1 MMILRILLRL
11 IAIFISFNLIFPSNF
26 DSQNFRIGLIEYEP
40 GDWNSDQSALTELIK
55 FINANTNI
63 PIKPINR
70 DIDLKMKIG
79 SNQFYKTKYLYMTG
93 HGEKRNNGFWQGI
106 TLKENEIKSLR
117 KHLLNGGFLH
127 IDDNYNFDKTF
138 FTEMKKV
145 FPDKEWVELN
155 NEHKIFNVFYQFN
168 DGLPKIHDHDNKKP
182 KALALY
188 DEGKIISI
196 YTLESDLGDGW
207 ESNLEHERVTG
218 KKLNVNKRLE
228 ALKMGTNIIIFAL
241 SQ

>member
-1 MMILRILLRL
+1 MGCQKFMIM
-11 IAIFISFNLIFPSNF
+11 
-26 DSQNFRIGLIEYEP
+26 
-40 GDWNSDQSALTELIK
+40 TTK
-55 FINANTNI
+55 
-63 PIKPINR
+63 
-70 DIDLKMKIG
+70 
-79 SNQFYKTKYLYMTG
+79 NQ
-93 HGEKRNNGFWQGI
+93 
-106 TLKENEIKSLR
+106 
-117 KHLLNGGFLH
+117 
-127 IDDNYNFDKTF
+127 
-138 FTEMKKV
+138 
-145 FPDKEWVELN
+145 
-155 NEHKIFNVFYQFN
+155 
-168 DGLPKIHDHDNKKP
+168 